1 MRSLSGRGR
10 VMAYKPIDSRE
21 NAVPV
26 ARGQLLD
33 HVGLVGTLVFVACLL
48 GIWSRPFGGFLAA
61 FWPANALLLGLLV
74 RFPQLAV
81 RPVWAAAIVGYLA
94 ADLVTGSTVLA
105 ALLLTAANLA
115 GVFVGYALYARIDR
129 DHQRLRQPL
138 SVLYM
143 VVIAAASA
151 AAAGIMGAI
160 ANPILFD
167 DSAVNGGA
175 LWFISELAHYLA
187 ILPVVL
193 AMPAVRWPPFGRLKQ
208 LTMHDAAPVL
218 ALGFSCLAGLLY
230 SGPGAMAF
238 PIPALL
244 WCATVYSLFTTA
256 CLTLVFVAWT
266 LVVIATGWLPLSR
279 YMDDIQTILSVRVA
293 GTLIAL
299 APIVVAS
306 LMAGRSELL
315 QQLKEKNAKLAEA
328 DRAKDRF
335 LAMMSHEL
343 RTPMT
348 GVLGMADLLIAT
360 GLTPEQEKFTRTLSR
375 SARTLLSLLNDIL
388 DFSKIEAGKLQVE
401 QEPFLLSEALYDV
414 RDLFTGAASEKG
426 LTLQV
431 NLPSEF
437 QDAVVGDSVR
447 LRQVLSNLI
456 GNAIKFTNTGH
467 VLLDVKQD
475 VLPDGGLILR
485 ISVRDTGIG
494 ISQENIGRLFQP
506 FAQADASI
514 TRRFGGTGLGLAI
527 SRSLVR
533 AMGGEIEVAS
543 TEGVGTTF
551 SFFVRME
558 PDRAG
563 AALAGSKALAG
574 GSAEGNALKPCRVLL
589 GEDNTTTRMLIST
602 MLQRKGHTVHAVG
615 DGTAVVAAAAAGTH
629 DIILIDMHMPHMNGA
644 TAVRAIRSA
653 ESTKGTH
660 VPIIALTAD
669 VRLEGKKSY
678 LEAGVDA
685 VAAKPVA
692 WDALFA
698 EMKKLVS
705 EHPMASKSGQT
716 ETRKGPDT
724 LDIVSD
730 KVISELRAQVGDDVF
745 QPLLDAFA
753 EEASSYREQ
762 ISAAIAG
769 GNLQAAKRIAHALK
783 GASESLG
790 ALRTGALARVIEHDA
805 KTVADAAAILPDLL
819 ASIDA
824 AQEIMNRDYRTAV

>member
-1 MRSLSGRGR
+1 MIDEAANLPGNAARDNASCRWVSDAG
-10 VMAYKPIDSRE
+10 MAG
-21 NAVPV
+21 A
-26 ARGQLLD
+26 
-33 HVGLVGTLVFVACLL
+33 LVFIACLL
-48 GIWSRPFGGFLAA
+48 GIWSRPLGGFLAA
-61 FWPANALLLGLLV
+61 FWPANALLLGMLV
-74 RFPQLAV
+74 RYPGLATRSAWV
-81 RPVWAAAIVGYLA
+81 AAVVGYLA

-105 ALLLTAANLA
+105 TLLLTAANLA
-115 GVFVGYALYARIDR
+115 GVCVGYALYARVDL
-129 DHQRLRQPL
+129 DHRRLRQPL

-143 VVIAAASA
+143 VVIAAAAA
-151 AAAGIMGAI
+151 AAAGVMGAV
-160 ANPILFD
+160 ANPILFNA
-167 DSAVNGGA
+167 SAVDGGA

-187 ILPVVL
+187 ILPVIL
-193 AMPAVRWPPFGRLKQ
+193 AIPAFRWQPFRRSTRL
-208 LTMHDAAPVL
+208 TTREAAPVL
-218 ALGFSCLAGLLY
+218 ALAFSCLAGLLY
-230 SGPGAMAF
+230 SGPGAIAF

-244 WCATVYSLFTTA
+244 WCATAYSLFTTA
-256 CLTLVFVAWT
+256 CLTLVFIAWT
-266 LVVIATGWLPLSR
+266 LVAIATGWLPLSR
-279 YMDDIQTILSVRVA
+279 YMGDTQTILSVRVA

-360 GLTPEQEKFTRTLSR
+360 GLTPEQEKFTRTLAR

-388 DFSKIEAGKLQVE
+388 DFSKIEAGKLQIE
-401 QEPFLLSEALYDV
+401 REPFLLSEALYDV

-431 NLPSEF
+431 NLPSDF
-437 QDAVVGDSVR
+437 QDAVVGDAVR

-456 GNAIKFTNTGH
+456 GNAIKFTNKGH

-475 VLPDGGLILR
+475 VLPGGGLLLKV
-485 ISVRDTGIG
+485 SVRDTGIG
-494 ISQENIGRLFQP
+494 ISQESIGRLFQP
-506 FAQADASI
+506 FAQADSSI

-558 PDRAG
+558 PDRDG
-563 AALAGSKALAG
+563 AVSERSRSEAG
-574 GSAEGNALKPCRVLL
+574 GQREGAELKPCRILL
-589 GEDNTTTRMLIST
+589 GEDNATTRMLIST
-602 MLQRKGHTVHAVG
+602 MLQRKGHAVHAVD
-615 DGTAVVAAAAAGTH
+615 DGAAAVAAAEAGTF
-629 DIILIDMHMPHMNGA
+629 DIVLVDMHMPLMDG
-644 TAVRAIRSA
+644 TDAVRAIRQTERTRA
-653 ESTKGTH
+653 NGAH
-660 VPIIALTAD
+660 VPVIALTAD
-669 VRLEGKKSY
+669 VRLEGKRTY
-678 LEAGVDA
+678 LEAGADA

-698 EMKKLVS
+698 EMKRLVAAY
-705 EHPMASKSGQT
+705 PAASCAEPVKAGGGSGT
-716 ETRKGPDT
+716 ADA

-745 QPLLDAFA
+745 QPLVDAFL
-753 EEASSYREQ
+753 EETSSYREQ
-762 ISAAIAG
+762 ITSAIAG
-769 GNLQAAKRIAHALK
+769 GDLQAAKRIAHALK

-790 ALRTGALARVIEHDA
+790 AFRMGALAGAIERDA
-805 KTVADAAAILPDLL
+805 KMIADADAILPRLV

-824 AQEIMNRDYRTAV
+824 TREIMNKEYRTAV